1 MQNGLLKKPCCSL
14 ATTRRSDEAPTSV
27 LGTLSPFAALRRSR
41 LVTGLLLSCLV
52 ARLAGEL
59 LANRMTLVL
68 AAVHEFVA
76 GTTRKSLA
84 LQRFPLKSEGQ
95 RTYAG
100 RHRRGQL
107 TVIRTTGRNLSVRVA
122 SGPRVMR
129 YVFDHQGRMVC
140 TFGVGQ

>member
-68 AAVHEFVA
+68 AAVHKFFA

-100 RHRRGQL
+100 RHRRGPQL

-129 YVFDHQGRMVC
+129 YVFDQGRMVC

>member
-1 MQNGLLKKPCCSL
+1 M
-14 ATTRRSDEAPTSV
+14 
-27 LGTLSPFAALRRSR
+27 
-41 LVTGLLLSCLV
+41 SCLV

-100 RHRRGQL
+100 RHRRGPQL